1 VASIKRVRRPTSVD
15 VAHLARVS
23 QTTVSHVINNVQTS
37 GISEATR
44 ARVLQAIE
52 QLDYHPHEAARN
64 LRSQSSHI
72 IGMAIPEAY
81 NTHLLEIAVGAEN
94 YALSKNYGI
103 FLSIT
108 NFDPAR
114 EQLSLRRL
122 QQQRYDALI
131 LISRNKGMLYKDL
144 QGLRAKGYPITVL
157 GFNDTEM
164 DSVSVDT
171 TQGEEELLQHLKALG
186 HRRIGYIYGVAEQ
199 TLFGGRLESCLAL
212 QQQMGIPV
220 IDRFIQRCGPTANDG
235 YVATQKLLAECDGH
249 EQPSALI
256 VVNDLLAGATL
267 AALYNAGIT
276 VPNDMSV
283 ASFDN
288 TPNSAFTLPP
298 LTTVDCEAQV
308 IGAEA
313 ARLTI
318 ERLISPERPPEN
330 IYTRSKLI
338 IRSSTGPIV
347 HGR

>member
-1 VASIKRVRRPTSVD
+1 MASIKRVRRPTSID
-15 VAHLARVS
+15 VARLAGVS
-23 QTTVSHVINNVQTS
+23 QTTVSHVINDVQTS
-37 GISEATR
+37 SISEATR

-64 LRSQSSHI
+64 LRSQSSHT

-81 NTHLLEIAVGAEN
+81 NEHLLEIAVGAEN
-94 YALSKNYGI
+94 YTLSKNYGL

-114 EQLSLRRL
+114 EQLSLHWL

-131 LISRNKGMLYKDL
+131 LISRNKGILYKDL
-144 QGLRAKGYPITVL
+144 LGLRAKGYPITVL
-157 GFNDTEM
+157 GFDDTKM
-164 DSVSVDT
+164 DSVSVDN
-171 TQGEEELLQHLKALG
+171 TQGEKELLHHLKELG
-186 HRRIGYIYGVAEQ
+186 HQRIGYIYGVAEQ
-199 TLFGGRLESCLAL
+199 TLFGSRLESCLAL

-220 IDRFIQRCGPTANDG
+220 VERFIQRCGPTANDG
-235 YVATQKLLAECDGH
+235 YVATQKLLANCAGMER
-249 EQPSALI
+249 PSALI
-256 VVNDLLAGATL
+256 VVNDLLASATL
-267 AALYNAGIT
+267 AALYNADIT
-276 VPNDMSV
+276 IPRDMSV

-298 LTTVDCEAQV
+298 LTTVDCEARV

-318 ERLISPERPPEN
+318 ERLLTPERPSEN

-338 IRSSTGPIV
+338 IRSSTGPA
-347 HGR
+347 RSAK